1 MPEFATDA
9 AAEVATDEDS
19 LINFVTDE
27 NMVDKNWILKRRT
40 GGGIV
45 VGGSGSLY
53 YIYCP
58 FHNMKDSPFIFVLN
72 NALKTKL
79 MHYLI
84 QK

>member
-40 GGGIV
+40 GGGSCWGERVPI
-45 VGGSGSLY
+45 LY
-53 YIYCP
+53 IL
-58 FHNMKDSPFIFVLN
+58 SVS
-72 NALKTKL
+72 
-79 MHYLI
+79 
-84 QK
+84 